1 MTSTLTKPQSN
12 SPSYV
17 QRGKKSLKA
26 GQTPPLS
33 PQSPESTKANFR
45 TNWSLGPPAR
55 THENM
60 LLHVSCQTEPE
71 SNHEETSDEP
81 RLGDILPKNW
91 PVSSHGN
98 VTKLRGSGPAPD
110 KRRPKRWD
118 NSMHLVIQDW
128 ILDE

>member
-1 MTSTLTKPQSN
+1 MADGLEQSMHAILVGGNLMTSTLTKPQSN

-45 TNWSLGPPAR
+45 TNWSLGPPAK

-71 SNHEETSDEP
+71 SNHEETSDKP
-81 RLGDILPKNW
+81 RLGQTP
-91 PVSSHGN
+91 
-98 VTKLRGSGPAPD
+98 TKELACVFTW
-110 KRRPKRWD
+110 KRYKTQRLGTCSR
-118 NSMHLVIQDW
+118 
-128 ILDE
+128 